1 MNVKRHRAFEPHSR
15 SRRRAMASASFGRK
29 ACELVREIAESEA
42 GALPPYNQ
50 DLMRAIADQCADHD
64 ALLKTLAR
72 EFNEMNDAEDDDGAD
87 ATAREDEKGSLRTGM
102 FAHHQVRARDA
113 RIEAANRRRA
123 RRARDESNARASE
136 RRTSD

>member
-1 MNVKRHRAFEPHSR
+1 
-15 SRRRAMASASFGRK
+15 MASASFGRK

-42 GALPPYNQ
+42 GRLPPYNQ

-87 ATAREDEKGSLRTGM
+87 ATAREDEEGIA
-102 FAHHQVRARDA
+102 AHGDVRASSGA
-113 RIEAANRRRA
+113 RERRANRGGESKTRETRA
-123 RRARDESNARASE
+123 RRIERASE
-136 RRTSD
+136 RATNERLTAFASRAGDIAE